1 MGKIAL
7 GRGLDAL
14 IPTRASDGSAS
25 SGELRSL
32 PIDKIAPNPNQPR
45 KEFDHDKL
53 VELAESFK
61 GRGMLQPILVK
72 KDGAGYQLIA
82 GERRFRAAKI
92 AGLNTVPAQVLE
104 DVDTVEMLQL
114 ALIENLQRENLNPI
128 ETARAYQS
136 LIDQF
141 GLTQVQLAEK
151 VGKNRASVANTLRL
165 LSLPENI
172 KALIA
177 EGRLTEGHARAILS
191 ISDPGMRDRVAQ
203 RILTETLSVRQAEGL
218 AQKMKRR
225 RLVVKRKPPA
235 IEEAETF
242 LKQTLGTAVR
252 IVPGLKKSR
261 IEVEYYGDED
271 LNRLLDLL
279 RKIS

>member
-7 GRGLDAL
+7 GRGLEAL
-14 IPTRASDGSAS
+14 IPTGAAQDGQ
-25 SGELRSL
+25 SGGEMRSL
-32 PIDKIAPNPNQPR
+32 SLDKIAPNPQQPR
-45 KEFDHDKL
+45 REFDHEKL

-61 GRGMLQPILVK
+61 LRGMLQPILVK
-72 KDGAGYQLIA
+72 KDGAGYLLVA

-92 AGLNTVPAQVLE
+92 AGFKTVPSLILE
-104 DVDTVEMLQL
+104 DLDPAEMLQL

-128 ETARAYQS
+128 ETAQAYQS
-136 LIDQF
+136 LIDQC
-141 GLTQVQLAEK
+141 GLTQAQLAER
-151 VGKNRASVANTLRL
+151 VGKNRVSVANTLRL
-165 LSLPENI
+165 LTLPDKI
-172 KALIA
+172 KNLIA
-177 EGRLTEGHARAILS
+177 EGKLTEGHARAILS
-191 ISDPGMRDRVAQ
+191 VSDTAMRDRIAS

-218 AQKMKRR
+218 ARKTKRR

-242 LKQTLGTAVR
+242 MKQTLGTAVR
-252 IVPGLKKSR
+252 IVPGLKKGR

-271 LNRLLDLL
+271 LNRLLDLI

>member
-1 MGKIAL
+1 MSKIAL

-14 IPTRASDGSAS
+14 IPTGASDSPAS
-25 SGELRSL
+25 NGELKSL

-61 GRGMLQPILVK
+61 ARGMLQPILVK

-92 AGLNTVPAQVLE
+92 ADLKTVPALVLKN
-104 DVDTVEMLQL
+104 VDTVEMLQL
-114 ALIENLQRENLNPI
+114 ALIENLQRQDLNPI
-128 ETARAYQS
+128 ETAQAYQS
-136 LIDQF
+136 LIDQC

-172 KALIA
+172 KTLIA
-177 EGRLTEGHARAILS
+177 RGRLTEGHARAILS
-191 ISDPGMRDRVAQ
+191 ISDPGMRDRIAQ

-218 AQKMKRR
+218 AQKIKRR

-252 IVPGLKKSR
+252 IIPGLKKSR

-271 LNRLLDLL
+271 LNRLLDLM